1 LDAISSI
8 SSRISYIESQIA
20 ALRAGGQPGGV
31 ATASGTATSFAQT
44 YAGALAGTESAALG
58 ATGAGAGTGK
68 ARLNA
73 SGVPA
78 DLAAYGNGRIPA
90 GALSQ
95 VGDTRHRLWAPAA
108 DSLNRLIA
116 DARRAGVTIGIT
128 DSYRSYAEQVDLVRR
143 KGLYSQGGLAAKPGT
158 SDHGWGMAVDLDL
171 NSRAQA
177 WMRANAAK
185 YGFTEDTP
193 REPWHW
199 AYSPR
204 V

>member
-8 SSRISYIESQIA
+8 SSRISYIESQLA
-20 ALRAGGQPGGV
+20 GLRAGP
-31 ATASGTATSFAQT
+31 APTGTATAGTNANAFAQT
-44 YAGALAGTESAALG
+44 YASALATAGNGSVALG
-58 ATGAGAGTGK
+58 ATGT
-68 ARLNA
+68 RLNA
-73 SGVPA
+73 KGVPL
-78 DLAAYGNGRIPA
+78 DLAAYGNGRIPS

-95 VGDTRHRLWAPAA
+95 VGETRHRLWAPAA
-108 DSLNRLIA
+108 DSLTRLMA
-116 DARRAGVTIGIT
+116 DARRSGVTIGIT

-171 NSRAQA
+171 DSRAQA
-177 WMRANAAK
+177 WMRANGAK

-204 V
+204 A